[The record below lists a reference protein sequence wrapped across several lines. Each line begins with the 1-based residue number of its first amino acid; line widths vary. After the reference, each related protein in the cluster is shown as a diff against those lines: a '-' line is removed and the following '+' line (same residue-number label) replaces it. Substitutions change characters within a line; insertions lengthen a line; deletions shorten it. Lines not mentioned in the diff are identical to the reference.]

1 MGVEELSIFD
11 KSSIFNFHC
20 YIVDFTSPEFGP
32 PISSN
37 KQRVISTNQTHCEKG
52 SNFCRTIV
60 FNEYFMIQ
68 QVSMCKNCAVFHISF
83 MIRYSPNNYITTQ
96 QHQLTTY
103 QTTENVVSH

>member
-37 KQRVISTNQTHCEKG
+37 KQGEREITTNQTHRKKSVEMG
-52 SNFCRTIV
+52 T
-60 FNEYFMIQ
+60 
-68 QVSMCKNCAVFHISF
+68 
-83 MIRYSPNNYITTQ
+83 
-96 QHQLTTY
+96 
-103 QTTENVVSH
+103 

>member
-37 KQRVISTNQTHCEKG
+37 KQGERERLLLTKHIEKK
-52 SNFCRTIV
+52 V
-60 FNEYFMIQ
+60 L
-68 QVSMCKNCAVFHISF
+68 KW
-83 MIRYSPNNYITTQ
+83 
-96 QHQLTTY
+96 
-103 QTTENVVSH
+103 VVS